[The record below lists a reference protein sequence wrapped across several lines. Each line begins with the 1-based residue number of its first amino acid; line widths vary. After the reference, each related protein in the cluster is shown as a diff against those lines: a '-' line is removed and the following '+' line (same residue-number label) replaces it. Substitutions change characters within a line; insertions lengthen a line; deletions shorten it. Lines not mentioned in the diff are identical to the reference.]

1 MDKTE
6 VALFGI
12 GGFEFFLILLFAF
25 LIFGPDKL
33 PEIAKVVGK
42 VIKKFQSTQTSVS
55 DVIKQEVF
63 DPSADEP
70 FKDPM
75 AALAKVSAAAE
86 DALKPEKAKAAAQN
100 LTAKVSGTA
109 ATAATASAAGAAS
122 GGESFTA
129 RKARYEAE
137 REARRKAEAQAMQ
150 AARVEKAV
158 GEAGSARTAAAGDEA
173 TVVSQEN
180 EQAVQ
185 GGGE

>member
-1 MDKTE
+1 MLCE
-6 VALFGI
+6 GVGLFGI
-12 GGFEFFLILLFAF
+12 GGFEFVLILLFAF

-42 VIKKFQSTQTSVS
+42 AIKKFQSTQTSVS

-63 DPSADEP
+63 DPDADEP

-100 LTAKVSGTA
+100 VTAKVSGA
-109 ATAATASAAGAAS
+109 AKPADAAAS
-122 GGESFTA
+122 TAGPVAGESFTA

-137 REARRKAEAQAMQ
+137 REARRKAEAEAAAAARAAKAEAVNAAVQ
-150 AARVEKAV
+150 AAGEKPASPSAEGEVE
-158 GEAGSARTAAAGDEA
+158 
-173 TVVSQEN
+173 
-180 EQAVQ
+180 
-185 GGGE
+185 

>member
-1 MDKTE
+1 M
-6 VALFGI
+6 FGI
-12 GGFEFFLILLFAF
+12 GGVEFVLILLFAF

-42 VIKKFQSTQTSVS
+42 AIKKFQSTQTSVS

-63 DPSADEP
+63 DPDADEP

-100 LTAKVSGTA
+100 VTAKVSGTA
-109 ATAATASAAGAAS
+109 KPSGAAAGAA
-122 GGESFTA
+122 GPVAGESFTA

-137 REARRKAEAQAMQ
+137 REARRKAEAEAAA
-150 AARVEKAV
+150 AARAAKA
-158 GEAGSARTAAAGDEA
+158 EADRA
-173 TVVSQEN
+173 
-180 EQAVQ
+180 AVQ
-185 GGGE
+185 GQSATPSAAEGEVE